1 MDSEFRDF
9 DLSNR
14 GPETEG
20 LYQTAEARGN
30 QGLHRAVQEAPAD
43 RDPEGL
49 NDTGPAFLNDLL
61 PWSENLPDETICV
74 ICVTSFG
81 HFILAFSMPLC
92 YSGEHCTNNRN
103 QRVFY
108 EKYDHAAVF

>member
-1 MDSEFRDF
+1 M
-9 DLSNR
+9 
-14 GPETEG
+14 
-20 LYQTAEARGN
+20 
-30 QGLHRAVQEAPAD
+30 
-43 RDPEGL
+43 

-61 PWSENLPDETICV
+61 PWSENLPDETICA

-81 HFILAFSMPLC
+81 HYILAFSPPLC
-92 YSGEHCTNNRN
+92 YSGEHCTNNWN